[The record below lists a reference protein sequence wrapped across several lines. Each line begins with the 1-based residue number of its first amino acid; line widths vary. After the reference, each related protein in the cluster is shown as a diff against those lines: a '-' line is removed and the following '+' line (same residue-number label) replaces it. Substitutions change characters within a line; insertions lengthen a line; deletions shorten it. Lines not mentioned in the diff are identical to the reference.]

1 MKRILQRMIGV
12 DIESWN
18 KTGQLV
24 EEGRVRSRAGFIRDA
39 HMKYLGE
46 FLVYDSLS
54 AEEKRA
60 ILVKELE
67 ELLERLKMLSL

>member
-18 KTGQLV
+18 ATGRLV

-39 HMKYLGE
+39 HMKYLKE
-46 FLVYDSLS
+46 YLVYDSLS
-54 AEEKRA
+54 PEEKRA

-67 ELLERLKMLSL
+67 ELLERLKKL

>member
-12 DIESWN
+12 DIDSWE

-24 EEGRVRSRAGFIRDA
+24 EAKRIRSRAGFIRDA
-39 HMKYLGE
+39 HMKYLKE

-54 AEEKRA
+54 LEEKRTM
-60 ILVKELE
+60 LVKELE
-67 ELLERLKMLSL
+67 ELLERLRLLS

>member
-1 MKRILQRMIGV
+1 MKKILQRMIGV
-12 DIESWN
+12 DIDSWN

-39 HMKYLGE
+39 HMKHLGE
-46 FLVYDSLS
+46 YLVYDSLS
-54 AEEKRA
+54 NEEKRA

-67 ELLERLKMLSL
+67 ELLERLKKLSL

>member
-1 MKRILQRMIGV
+1 MRKILQRMIGV
-12 DIESWN
+12 DIESWE

-24 EEGRVRSRAGFIRDA
+24 EEGRIRSRAGFIRDA

-46 FLVYDSLS
+46 YLVYDSLS
-54 AEEKRA
+54 PEEKRA

-67 ELLERLKMLSL
+67 ELLERLRKLTL

>member
-1 MKRILQRMIGV
+1 MKKILQRMIGV
-12 DIESWN
+12 DIDSWE

-24 EEGRVRSRAGFIRDA
+24 EAKRIRSRAGFIRDA
-39 HMKYLGE
+39 HMKYLKE

-67 ELLERLKMLSL
+67 ELLERLRLLS

>member
-24 EEGRVRSRAGFIRDA
+24 EEKRVRSRAGFIRDA
-39 HMKYLGE
+39 HMKYLKE

-54 AEEKRA
+54 PEEKVA

-67 ELLERLKMLSL
+67 ELLERLRKVTL

>member
-1 MKRILQRMIGV
+1 MKTILQRMIGV

-39 HMKYLGE
+39 HMKHLAE

-67 ELLERLKMLSL
+67 ELLERLRTLAL